1 VAWELRR
8 KNRLYYY
15 YVHRNNGELKKCY
28 FGSGRRAVEK
38 ARKVRKRRQLA
49 AHDLELRRELE
60 SQLWAV
66 DRRMRLIQ
74 EGCRTLLHAVYLVAG
89 YRQSNSRNWRKVRQM
104 DHDSN
109 KKPEAVPPKKTAA
122 TGPEP
127 TQKTTDTP
135 RTFLE
140 TVAAIKAA
148 LRDADGETSRDFAAT
163 NGHTE
168 VVRLLSK

>member
-1 VAWELRR
+1 MAWELRR

-66 DRRMRLIQ
+66 DRRMRLVRQ
-74 EGCRTLLHAVYLVAG
+74 ACLTLLHAAYLVAG
-89 YRQSNSRNWRKVRQM
+89 YRQSNSRNWRKARQM
-104 DHDSN
+104 DQDKRKGPATN
-109 KKPEAVPPKKTAA
+109 PPKETAIE
-122 TGPEP
+122 GQGQ
-127 TQKTTDTP
+127 TQKITETP

-140 TVAAIKAA
+140 TVAAITGLA
-148 LRDADGETSRDFAAT
+148 RDTRSRA
-163 NGHTE
+163 E
-168 VVRLLSK
+168 RVIQL